1 MCRWLSYIGTPVF
14 LDEIIFEQENS
25 LINQSLHATYSSV
38 TTNGDGF
45 GVGWYGTRE
54 EPGVY
59 HEVLPAWNDK
69 NLRNLAHQLS
79 SGLFLA
85 HVRASTG
92 TDTSRTNCHP
102 FKCGRWMF
110 MHNGMIGGYSHIRRD
125 LERLIP
131 DGIFPNRLGTT
142 DSEAFFLLLFAEGV
156 EEDPVGAMVR
166 TVKRILGVMEQHGV
180 RDPFRMTALLT
191 DGERVYALRY
201 ATDPEPPSLFW
212 WPQEDRLLVVSE
224 PLDSDL
230 SHWQVVPAQHVLVS
244 EGHEDVIVKPF
255 TVAA

>member
-1 MCRWLSYIGTPVF
+1 MCRWLSYIGTPIF

-25 LINQSLHATYSSV
+25 LINQSKHATYSSV

-54 EPGVY
+54 APGVY

-102 FKCGRWMF
+102 FRKGNWLF
-110 MHNGMIGGYSHIRRD
+110 MHNGMIGGYARIRRD
-125 LERLIP
+125 LERMIP
-131 DGIFPNRLGTT
+131 DEIYPNRLGTT
-142 DSEAFFLLLFAEGV
+142 DSEVFFHLLFSEGV
-156 EEDPVGAMVR
+156 DEDPVGALSR
-166 TVKRILGVMEQHGV
+166 TVKRVLGVMKGHDIRE
-180 RDPFRMTALLT
+180 PFRMTALLT
-191 DGERVYALRY
+191 DGKSVYALRY

-212 WPQEDRLLVVSE
+212 WPQQERLLIVSE
-224 PLDSDL
+224 PLDSDI
-230 SHWQVVPAQHVLVS
+230 SHWRDVPPQHLLIS
-244 EGHEDVIVKPF
+244 RGHGDTVTRPF
-255 TVAA
+255 ELAA